1 MNVWQKI
8 PHFLF
13 MTAATLAAETDDEG
27 GDDDDALL
35 LDPNDSLLY
44 NELTPRQRL
53 DFSEDTVAEVKDAVK
68 QVLKMVQVAEADK
81 QVLLLNCL
89 NEKLAGLKAL
99 LKVVE
104 DADLAMQEALARE
117 NNDKA
122 AHEFQ
127 KIDMARGQAQ
137 QLIVE
142 AEACVPEVG
151 VSYAGRGRWSKSTP
165 DDTDDEGQYESDPSG
180 YTRPPE
186 ESPFT

>member
-1 MNVWQKI
+1 MNVWQKFPQSLALILVAI
-8 PHFLF
+8 P
-13 MTAATLAAETDDEG
+13 
-27 GDDDDALL
+27 LL
-35 LDPNDSLLY
+35 LPASMATRARAADEESVPY

-53 DFSEDTVAEVKDAVK
+53 DYSEDTVTEVKDAVRK
-68 QVLKMVQVAEADK
+68 VLKMVGVAQKDK
-81 QVLLLNCL
+81 EVLLLNCL

-117 NNDKA
+117 NNDLA

-137 QLIVE
+137 QLIAE
-142 AEACVPEVG
+142 ADACVPEVG
-151 VSYAGRGRWSKSTP
+151 VSYAGRGRWSKTTP
-165 DDTDDEGQYESDPSG
+165 DDLDDEGQYESDPSG